1 MKTGF
6 PIAAGIMT
14 IIAACICAFIGGMN
28 LLFSMWGYLYI
39 NDVYYPINDVHR
51 FVAGVF
57 GLLAFI
63 LGLASGRMSLRR
75 KHLGLS
81 IAGMCLIIVSVLIAI
96 SETVASVR
104 AHNGI
109 LSVEGILVFHAPPI
123 VLAILSLIFVAVSK
137 KEFS

>member
-14 IIAACICAFIGGMN
+14 IIAACICAFIGVMN
-28 LLFSMWGYLYI
+28 LFSSMWGYLYI
-39 NDVYYPINDVHR
+39 NEHYYPINDIHK

-57 GLLAFI
+57 GVLAFI
-63 LGLASGRMSLRR
+63 FGLASGKMSLRR

-81 IAGMCLIIVSVLIAI
+81 IAGMCFIIVSVLIVI
-96 SETVASVR
+96 SEIVASVR

-109 LSVEGILVFHAPPI
+109 LSVEGTLVLGAPPI
-123 VLAILSLIFVAVSK
+123 ALALLSLIFVAISK
-137 KEFS
+137 QEFS

>member
-6 PIAAGIMT
+6 PFGAGIMT

-28 LLFSMWGYLYI
+28 LFLSMWGYLYI
-39 NDVYYPINDVHR
+39 NEHYYPINDIHE

-57 GLLAFI
+57 GVLAFI
-63 LGLASGRMSLRR
+63 FGLANGRMSLRR
-75 KHLGLS
+75 KHRGLS
-81 IAGMCLIIVSVLIAI
+81 MAGMCFIIVSTLIVI

-109 LSVEGILVFHAPPI
+109 LSVEGILIFNGPPI
-123 VLAILSLIFVAVSK
+123 ALALLSLIFVVISK
-137 KEFS
+137 QEFS